1 MNWRLVGFAAVVTAV
16 LGGLAGITFSYL
28 GQPDV
33 GRFRYESRF
42 YQNLYRSYPQIGA
55 GLGAAIGG
63 GFAVISQSARRRA
76 ASHRRRP
83 EDRLRPRGR
92 R

>member
-1 MNWRLVGFAAVVTAV
+1 MNWRLVTFSAVVTAV
-16 LGGLAGITFSYL
+16 LGGLTGITFSYL

-33 GRFRYESRF
+33 GRFRHESGLYRD
-42 YQNLYRSYPQIGA
+42 LYRSYPLIGA

-63 GFAVISQSARRRA
+63 GFAVISQSTRRR
-76 ASHRRRP
+76 SHSLRSP
-83 EDRLRPRGR
+83 EDPLTPRDR

>member
-1 MNWRLVGFAAVVTAV
+1 MNWRLVVFSSVVTAV
-16 LGGLAGITFSYL
+16 LGGLTGITFSYL

-33 GRFRYESRF
+33 GRFRYEGGL
-42 YQNLYRSYPQIGA
+42 YHGLYRSYPLIGA

-63 GFAVISQSARRRA
+63 GFAVISQSARRRS
-76 ASHRRRP
+76 ASLRRP
-83 EDRLRPRGR
+83 PDRMSPPDR

>member
-1 MNWRLVGFAAVVTAV
+1 MNWRLVSFAAVVTAV
-16 LGGLAGITFSYL
+16 LGGLTGITFSYL

-33 GRFRYESRF
+33 GRFRYESGF
-42 YQNLYRSYPQIGA
+42 YRSLYRSYPLIGA

-63 GFAVISQSARRRA
+63 GFAVISQSTRRR
-76 ASHRRRP
+76 SESLRRR
-83 EDRLRPRGR
+83 EDPLSPPPGR